1 MTEKVY
7 IFGNRCFTKL
17 FFFSGQYHDST
28 MITDASHVAYIISA
42 PVVGIL
48 LAILNGFTIF
58 IFAKKFRLQYFSLIF
73 IVNICFCDIF
83 VSIFSNLFY
92 AINLLHPAY
101 DWSTG
106 DAACRIFKMV
116 TMTTNVAQ
124 IFSLCVINADRLRR
138 LINVGARQ
146 WNKAQAIRVLAL
158 LWTLSLCI
166 TFPRPFIFREKIIR
180 KPIDIDDLNHTSFT
194 IVNIKCKPVDV
205 GQTWFVT
212 STIVLFIL
220 GYALPTV
227 YVVYTTIRAQLFMW
241 RRRRQVHLANI
252 KSKVSFR

>member
-1 MTEKVY
+1 M
-7 IFGNRCFTKL
+7 L
-17 FFFSGQYHDST
+17 
-28 MITDASHVAYIISA
+28 TDASHISYIILA

-48 LAILNGFTIF
+48 LAIMNGFTVF

-73 IVNICFCDIF
+73 IVNICICDIF
-83 VSIFSNLFY
+83 VCTFSNFFY
-92 AINLLHPAY
+92 AANLLHPDY

-138 LINVGARQ
+138 LINVGAKQ
-146 WNKAQAIRVLAL
+146 WNKDQAIRFLAI
-158 LWTLSLCI
+158 LWAVSLCI
-166 TFPRPFIFREKIIR
+166 TFPRPFIFMEKIIR
-180 KPIDIDDLNHTSFT
+180 KPIDVDNLNTTSFT
-194 IVNIKCKPVDV
+194 IVNIQCKPIDV
-205 GQTWFVT
+205 GQARFAT

-227 YVVYTTIRAQLFMW
+227 YVVYTTIRAHVFMW
-241 RRRRQVHLANI
+241 HRRRQVHLANI
-252 KSKVSFR
+252 KSKVTFRIDSQPQLIFTIYMCC